1 MDLLLEKEFVIAVQR
16 AHGDYSV
23 NSLTAHLEET
33 LATWVKSDAYC
44 ASLYAP
50 LLQFPCVPASSV

>member
-1 MDLLLEKEFVIAVQR
+1 MVLLLDEEFVTVVPR
-16 AHGDYSV
+16 ALGNYLM

-33 LATWVKSDAYC
+33 LATWVKSDVCC
-44 ASLYAP
+44 AFLHVP